1 MGKRFVISN
10 EDVNE
15 YGFWVKTDGVD
26 LRAFFANPVML
37 FEHESSNYGDA
48 IGYVEKLPI
57 GKWKDVTANDGV
69 ISGVPEFDEGDTFAV
84 EVKRKVENG
93 YLNAVSA
100 GLKPIELSDDES
112 LMKPGQSR
120 MTLVKSRLKEGSF
133 VKFPANLGAV
143 RLYDDGGQV
152 VNLSDNRL
160 DSIITLLSDK
170 NQIVNM
176 KSIAQKLGLSADA
189 TEAQIVEAL
198 QVLLNA
204 RTEMLL
210 LSAREKGIV
219 NDQNEAHFRKMA
231 ETSFEA
237 AQGFLLSQK
246 PATTEPK
253 STEPKEEPM
262 TMQSLFGELK
272 KLNSNGGAGQEN
284 RDNWSWNDWEEKDPA
299 GLKELQLN
307 DPEKAKKLVLTYKAK
322 K

>member
-1 MGKRFVISN
+1 
-10 EDVNE
+10 
-15 YGFWVKTDGVD
+15 
-26 LRAFFANPVML
+26 
-37 FEHESSNYGDA
+37 
-48 IGYVEKLPI
+48 
-57 GKWKDVTANDGV
+57 
-69 ISGVPEFDEGDTFAV
+69 
-84 EVKRKVENG
+84 
-93 YLNAVSA
+93 
-100 GLKPIELSDDES
+100 
-112 LMKPGQSR
+112 
-120 MTLVKSRLKEGSF
+120 
-133 VKFPANLGAV
+133 
-143 RLYDDGGQV
+143 
-152 VNLSDNRL
+152 
-160 DSIITLLSDK
+160 
-170 NQIVNM
+170 
-176 KSIAQKLGLSADA
+176 
-189 TEAQIVEAL
+189 
-198 QVLLNA
+198 
-204 RTEMLL
+204 MLL